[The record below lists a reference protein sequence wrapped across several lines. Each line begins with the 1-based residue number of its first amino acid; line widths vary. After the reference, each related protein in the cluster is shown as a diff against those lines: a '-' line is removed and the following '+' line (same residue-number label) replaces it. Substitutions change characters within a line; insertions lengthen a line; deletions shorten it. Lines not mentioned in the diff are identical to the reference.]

1 MKAPVG
7 GLLYSLLHLGGFP
20 NDLAFYS
27 GRCGSGRI
35 LEMGCGDGR
44 LGVHICLG
52 ESPLSVLQQT
62 LRQEADRQTG
72 NAPAQDVGNVLQ
84 QQFMPPKAYVGIELC
99 EPLALKA
106 QKRLGA
112 VAEAEVIVGDFLTT
126 LLEKDT
132 ASFDTAL
139 VSANTLFATPKHGEL
154 LAQCANA
161 LRPGGVLLLDVYNAL
176 PWHPEEGEWQ
186 EIGGDEGEA
195 DENGEGRDG
204 LDVGDDDYE
213 KEDDDEDEEEAP
225 PLLVR
230 VQDEDGR
237 DWRVYEHEPEVDADA
252 QTITCTYGFK
262 EILGEG
268 GDDAAT
274 VDQAGRF
281 TESLVHHYLLPE
293 QLVQCWMSRACHR
306 RHLRR
311 L

>member
-176 PWHPEEGEWQ
+176 PWHPEEG
-186 EIGGDEGEA
+186 GG
-195 DENGEGRDG
+195 R
-204 LDVGDDDYE
+204 
-213 KEDDDEDEEEAP
+213 KS
-225 PLLVR
+225 
-230 VQDEDGR
+230 
-237 DWRVYEHEPEVDADA
+237 
-252 QTITCTYGFK
+252 
-262 EILGEG
+262 
-268 GDDAAT
+268 AAT
-274 VDQAGRF
+274 RAKPMKMARVETAWMWAMMTTRRRMTTRTRRRRRRCLCVSRTKMVATGACTSMSQRWTRTPRPSPAR
-281 TESLVHHYLLPE
+281 TVSRRYLAR
-293 QLVQCWMSRACHR
+293 WR
-306 RHLRR
+306 
-311 L
+311 

>member
-1 MKAPVG
+1 MKAQ
-7 GLLYSLLHLGGFP
+7 
-20 NDLAFYS
+20 S
-27 GRCGSGRI
+27 GRC
-35 LEMGCGDGR
+35 
-44 LGVHICLG
+44 
-52 ESPLSVLQQT
+52 
-62 LRQEADRQTG
+62 
-72 NAPAQDVGNVLQ
+72 
-84 QQFMPPKAYVGIELC
+84 
-99 EPLALKA
+99 
-106 QKRLGA
+106 

-139 VSANTLFATPKHGEL
+139 ASANTLFATPKHGEL

-176 PWHPEEGEWQ
+176 PWHREEGEWQ

-225 PLLVR
+225 SLLVR

-293 QLVQCWMSRACHR
+293 QLVRVLDEQGFVIDDIFGDFEETSFSPDESEHLVVVAR
-306 RHLRR
+306 RRESE
-311 L
+311 